1 MPGVHTKNKKRGTV
15 TMQRNELL
23 FELEKIRTANGG
35 FLTPEAVVS
44 VAKDEDN
51 PLHPYFTWDDT
62 EAAHKWRLE
71 QARKLI
77 RLSVTIVKQDTQ
89 PVRAYVSLLNDRGK
103 NGYRATIDVLND
115 EDLRDQLLHCAL
127 RELAAFRNKYA
138 VLSELA
144 ELFEVAD
151 RLLGDNG
158 NNSGGSGEGES
169 IEYVASGIDD

>member
-1 MPGVHTKNKKRGTV
+1 MR
-15 TMQRNELL
+15 RNELL
-23 FELEKIRTANGG
+23 FELERIRITNGG

-44 VAKDEDN
+44 AAKDEDN

-62 EAAHKWRLE
+62 EAAHRWRLE

-77 RLSVTIVKQDTQ
+77 RLSVTVIKQDTQ

-103 NGYRATIDVLND
+103 NGYRATIDVLSD
-115 EDLRDQLLHCAL
+115 EDLRDQLLQCAL
-127 RELAAFRNKYA
+127 RELAAFRHKYS

-151 RLLGDNG
+151 RLLNG
-158 NNSGGSGEGES
+158 NGSNEGDGGGNGEEGV
-169 IEYVASGIDD
+169 IEYAASGVDD

>member
-1 MPGVHTKNKKRGTV
+1 MR
-15 TMQRNELL
+15 RSELL
-23 FELEKIRTANGG
+23 LELEKIRTANGG

-44 VAKDEDN
+44 AAKDEDS
-51 PLHPYFTWDDT
+51 PLHSYFTWDDT
-62 EAAHKWRLE
+62 EAAHRWRLE

-115 EDLRDQLLHCAL
+115 EDLRDQLLQCAL
-127 RELAAFRNKYA
+127 RELAAFRHKYA

-151 RLLGDNG
+151 RLLDESSSNG
-158 NNSGGSGEGES
+158 GGGGGKGES
-169 IEYVASGIDD
+169 IEYVAREVDEDD